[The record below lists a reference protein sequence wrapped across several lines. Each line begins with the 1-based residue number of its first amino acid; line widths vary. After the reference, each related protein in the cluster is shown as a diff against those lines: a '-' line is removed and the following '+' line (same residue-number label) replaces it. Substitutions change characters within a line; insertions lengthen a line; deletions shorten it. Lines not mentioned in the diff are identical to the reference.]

1 MMTRLQGYMSAT
13 DYNMVNEK
21 TRLMFSNPMDF
32 KTPEALIVYQQ
43 RMLDSNLLLDL
54 CMQEYNKTLYTP
66 KPTYIPQEVLD
77 FFEQYNCVV
86 ISYSPKDNVVELGT
100 MPELDVSRVY
110 SGNYRVKWIAVPIYY
125 YCELREKQYGR
136 PDFFSDL
143 PPKDLWDLIVEEALH
158 LDAAD
163 ITLTTTRNG
172 AEVYYNVRKRK
183 VRSRRIM
190 RGIEVE
196 DVIKIIASGANA
208 TLATLTAKPRYFG
221 VDLNK
226 NNRGRV
232 CINKTYY
239 GMLVTV
245 RVLSNDTFN
254 KTLEQLNIESHAA
267 AFIRNI
273 MLKREKGIR
282 LFVGE
287 TMSGKNTTILAALR
301 ELVELDRYKIV
312 SLEQPVEILVDG
324 IEQINCETDDEF
336 AESADSL
343 LRQNPDIEYFTEI
356 TARTANAILMQANTG
371 KMVFSTI
378 HANSLHE
385 VFFRLQDITGY
396 PIDRLLLNVH
406 SLCWQ
411 ELVRDEATD
420 TIHPVNKCFYMS
432 DELRSRLLGTSF
444 KEVFDEMKVY
454 EDKWGAGDYIWVK
467 E

>member
-1 MMTRLQGYMSAT
+1 MMTRLQGYMSAI
-13 DYNMVNEK
+13 DYNMVREK
-21 TRLMFSNPMDF
+21 TALMFANPEKF
-32 KTPEALIVYQQ
+32 RTPEALIVYQQ
-43 RMLDSNLLLDL
+43 RMIDEDTLLNL
-54 CMQEYNKTLYTP
+54 CSQEYGQPLYNP
-66 KPTYIPQEVLD
+66 RPTYVPQDVLN
-77 FFEQYNCVV
+77 FFEQYNVVV
-86 ISYSPKDNVVELGT
+86 ISYSPRDNIVELGT
-100 MPELDVSRVY
+100 LPEMDVSNVY
-110 SGNYRVKWIAVPIYY
+110 SGNYHVKWIAVPIYY
-125 YCELREKQYGR
+125 YCMLRERQYTR
-136 PDFFSDL
+136 PDFFNEL

-163 ITLTTTRNG
+163 ITLTTSRSG

-183 VRSRRIM
+183 VRSRRVM
-190 RGIEVE
+190 RGIEVM
-196 DVIKIIASGANA
+196 DVIKIIASSANA
-208 TLATLTAKPRYFG
+208 TLASQTAEPRYFG
-221 VDLNK
+221 IDLNR

-232 CINKTYY
+232 CVNKTYY
-239 GMLVTV
+239 GSLVTV

-254 KTLEQLNIESHAA
+254 KTLEQLNIEPHAA
-267 AFIRNI
+267 RFIREF

-324 IEQINCETDDEF
+324 IEQINCETDEEF
-336 AESADSL
+336 ALCADSL

-356 TARTANAILMQANTG
+356 TARTAKAILMQANTG

-411 ELVRDEATD
+411 ELERDESTD
-420 TIHPVNKCFYMS
+420 TIRPVNKCFYMS
-432 DELRSRLLGTSF
+432 DDLRSKLLGTSF

-454 EDKWGAGDYIWVK
+454 EDNWSNGDYMWVK

>member
-1 MMTRLQGYMSAT
+1 MMMRLQGHMSST
-13 DYNMVNEK
+13 DYNMVCEK
-21 TRLMFSNPMDF
+21 TKLMFGDQSKF

-43 RMLDSNLLLDL
+43 RMVDPGILLDL
-54 CMQEYNKTLYTP
+54 CSQEYNQILYTP
-66 KPTYIPQEVLD
+66 KASYVPKEVLD
-77 FFEQYNCVV
+77 FFAKYSVVV
-86 ISYSPKDNVVELGT
+86 ISYSPKDNMVELGT
-100 MPELDVSRVY
+100 LPELAVQDMY
-110 SGNYRVKWIAVPIYY
+110 SGRYQVKWIAVPIYY

-136 PDFFSDL
+136 PDFYNDL
-143 PPKDLWDLIVEEALH
+143 PAKDLWDLVVEEALH

-183 VRSRRIM
+183 VRSRRHM
-190 RGIEVE
+190 LKAEVM
-196 DVIKIIASGANA
+196 DVIKIISSGANA
-208 TLATLTAKPRYFG
+208 TLAEVTAKPKYFG

-254 KTLEQLNIESHAA
+254 KTLEQLNIEEHSAK
-267 AFIRNI
+267 FIRQY
-273 MLKREKGIR
+273 MLKREKGLR

-324 IEQINCETDDEF
+324 IEQINCETDEEF
-336 AESADSL
+336 ALSADSL

-356 TARTANAILMQANTG
+356 TARTAQAILMQANTG

-396 PIDRLLLNVH
+396 SIDRLLLNVH

-411 ELVRDEATD
+411 ELVRDEADD
-420 TIHPVNKCFYMS
+420 TIHPINKCFYMS
-432 DELRSRLLGTSF
+432 DELRSKLLGTSF
-444 KEVFDEMKVY
+444 KEVFDEMKIY
-454 EDKWGAGDYIWVK
+454 EDNWSNGDYMWVK

>member
-1 MMTRLQGYMSAT
+1 MIQ
-13 DYNMVNEK
+13 DK
-21 TRLMFSNPMDF
+21 TQLMFNNPSDF
-32 KTPEALIVYQQ
+32 RTPEALIVYQQ
-43 RMLDSNLLLDL
+43 RMLDPSLLLNL
-54 CMQEYNKTLYTP
+54 CSQEYNKILYTP
-66 KPTYIPQEVLD
+66 KPTYVPKDIIE
-77 FFEQYNCVV
+77 FFGKYNVVV
-86 ISYSPKDNVVELGT
+86 ISYSPRDNLVELGT
-100 MPELDVSRVY
+100 MPELDVSDVY
-110 SGNYRVKWIAVPIYY
+110 TGSYRAKWIAVPIYY

-136 PDFFSDL
+136 PDFFCDL

-190 RGIEVE
+190 RGVEVM
-196 DVIKIIASGANA
+196 DVIKIIASSANA
-208 TLATLTAKPRYFG
+208 TLANLNAEPRYFG

-232 CINKTYY
+232 CVNKTYY
-239 GMLVTV
+239 GMLVTA

-254 KTLEQLNIESHAA
+254 KSLEQLNIEPHAVK
-267 AFIRNI
+267 FIRDI

-324 IEQINCETDDEF
+324 IEQINCETDEEF
-336 AESADSL
+336 TKSADSL

-406 SLCWQ
+406 SLCYQ
-411 ELVRDEATD
+411 ELVRDEASD
-420 TIHPVNKCFYMS
+420 TVRPVNRCFYMS
-432 DELRSRLLGTSF
+432 DELRSQLLDTSF
-444 KEVFDEMKVY
+444 KHVFDVMHDY
-454 EDKWGAGDYIWVK
+454 EDRWVNGDYLWVK